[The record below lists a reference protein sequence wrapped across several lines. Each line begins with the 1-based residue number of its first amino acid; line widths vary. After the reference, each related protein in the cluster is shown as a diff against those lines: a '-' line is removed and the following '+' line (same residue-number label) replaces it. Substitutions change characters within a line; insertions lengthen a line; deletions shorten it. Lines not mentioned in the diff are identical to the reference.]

1 MCASSLEQAR
11 VCFSFMVSDWAK
23 SSGFRE
29 ISERQPRIC
38 FYERRH
44 LLRLATKADGLRR
57 DQEAILQQEAQ
68 GPDWEDEVQVEKFK
82 SRFISDSRS
91 GTRVQCL
98 RQF

>member
-44 LLRLATKADGLRR
+44 LLRASAEADGLRR
-57 DQEAILQQEAQ
+57 NEEAVLQQEAQ
-68 GPDWEDEVQVEKFK
+68 GQARKDEVQVEAFK
-82 SRFISDSRS
+82 SGF
-91 GTRVQCL
+91 V
-98 RQF
+98 